1 MTSDAVSV
9 LRDEVKKKLGLRL
22 EQSMRSHREIEIEAK
37 RKQMLLEDEI
47 AALKLENTALQNCLS
62 VHLDL
67 REGRSRTE
75 KAEAEAGAAG
85 PAGTMPMG
93 KRVERPGGGGGASPS
108 EAGPRR
114 DRKGWAPTR
123 VERVPIEK
131 RAGADRRP
139 GARDR
144 TKHAFTKILPP
155 KNKAPVEPTP
165 TVLPQAPS
173 PPAAGPRSGLPS
185 PAAPAW
191 AGGEQGEGPLQERQ
205 AHWRSHELPA
215 PVEELVKLEHYVEK
229 NCAGAKLEPGWSVS
243 RFRRKNGT
251 YEGRWDLYL

>member
-1 MTSDAVSV
+1 
-9 LRDEVKKKLGLRL
+9 
-22 EQSMRSHREIEIEAK
+22 
-37 RKQMLLEDEI
+37 
-47 AALKLENTALQNCLS
+47 
-62 VHLDL
+62 
-67 REGRSRTE
+67 
-75 KAEAEAGAAG
+75 
-85 PAGTMPMG
+85 MPMG
-93 KRVERPGGGGGASPS
+93 KRAERPEGGASPS

-114 DRKGWAPTR
+114 DRKAGGAAGWAPTR

-155 KNKAPVEPTP
+155 KDKAPVEPTP
-165 TVLPQAPS
+165 AVLPRAPS
-173 PPAAGPRSGLPS
+173 PPAADPRSGLPS
-185 PAAPAW
+185 RAAPPPAW

-205 AHWRSHELPA
+205 AHWRSHELAA

-243 RFRRKNGT
+243 RFRRKAGT